1 MSVQYHRSLTRRE
14 GAILEVINDLLNARK
29 PPTFKRIQKD
39 ERVKKF
45 PVISSLDLLKNVYG
59 FIVNPV
65 IEGQVQQEI
74 LVFSADGRKTL
85 RQIIAGTYV
94 YLGEEE
100 ASKADANLGKI
111 AAQPVLQAFD
121 LDDNDDDDDLLPES
135 IASGVTSSTPAAPGK
150 PAAAAQAAQ
159 DDDDEGDGKEGPIDD
174 GKGAEV
180 ARSVLEAGGAGVT
193 ANPGALQAALDKAAA
208 GNYEPAP
215 RVAPARSAPPARNKP
230 APNTGRKAGR

>member
-1 MSVQYHRSLTRRE
+1 MSIQYHRSLTRRE
-14 GAILEVINDLLNARK
+14 GAILEVVNDLLNARK

-39 ERVKKF
+39 DRVKKF

-59 FIVNPV
+59 FLSNPV

-74 LVFSADGRKTL
+74 LVLTADGRKTL
-85 RQIIAGTYV
+85 KQIIAGTYV

-121 LDDNDDDDDLLPES
+121 LDDNDDDDDLLPDS
-135 IASGVTSSTPAAPGK
+135 IASGVTNSTPAAGK
-150 PAAAAQAAQ
+150 PAAAAQGAQ
-159 DDDDEGDGKEGPIDD
+159 DDDDEGDGKEGAIDD

-180 ARSVLEAGGAGVT
+180 ARAVLEAGGTGVS
-193 ANPGALQAALDKAAA
+193 ANPGAVEAALAKAAA

-215 RVAPARSAPPARNKP
+215 RVAPARSAQPARNKP